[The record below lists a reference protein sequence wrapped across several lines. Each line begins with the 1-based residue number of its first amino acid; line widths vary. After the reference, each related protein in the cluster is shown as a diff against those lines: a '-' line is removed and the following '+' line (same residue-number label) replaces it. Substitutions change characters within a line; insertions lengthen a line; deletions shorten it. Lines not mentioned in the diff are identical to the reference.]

1 MLDGETSVK
10 LQSFLNEL
18 VHFKTDDI
26 KYIDLN
32 DDNQII
38 VSPDGESWTLTA
50 SSGHIIQSSDGT
62 ELVQRPRM
70 RFVNSVVT
78 DDPVNG
84 ITIVNGIKG
93 DKGDKGDTG
102 DPGRDGING
111 IPGQT
116 GATGPR
122 GYTGQT
128 GAAFVPSLDSD
139 GNLSWLKVEAGSEVT
154 PATTNIR
161 GPQGIQGI
169 QGVAGRDGG
178 IGPAGPQGI
187 QGPVGPQGQ
196 RGLDGADGRSFS
208 ILGRYDHLYELE
220 AEHPTGTAGDAWAVG
235 SAVNNT
241 IYNWDTRTES
251 WVDLGPLRGPQGEQG
266 VQGEQGIQGPAGPA
280 GQTGQQGV
288 PGIQGEQGIQGPIG
302 PVGPRGYPAKVN
314 GVSPDEDGEINLTP
328 QNIGATVKHLL
339 NYNGNVITE
348 GGVVV
353 SFGELYA
360 MLMESMDFAWL
371 SYNNRM
377 YRPTMVKG
385 PDAGDSK
392 YRIAFD
398 APIIDGVTSKDA
410 EIECVS
416 ADGVTME
423 SIATVSVNNENVSN
437 KQASLSNTT
446 STTYYPSNKAVVD
459 YVAANT
465 YNSGNKPTAN
475 DVGALPIT
483 GGTVTGN
490 NIFMG
495 NGIGVIHFGND
506 YFYLDTR
513 DSINDTNNRRI
524 LQILGRN
531 NTTSDLKKAIA
542 IGEVINGSYRYYNL
556 YGEHNKPTTDDIG
569 AVAKTAKILSGTD
582 LNNAITSGF
591 YRLESIGANS
601 PDGGASNYGQM
612 IVSRTDDTCV
622 QIVANYG
629 DSKLWV
635 RTANAI
641 GISGREPVWQPWKL
655 VFTSGTKPVGT
666 YVGNGSATS
675 RAINTGG
682 TGSLC
687 LVTSSNG
694 TVIVTN
700 SFTHFIGSSS
710 LSSIAWSQFHF
721 SNNVITC
728 ASAATSVNANG
739 VTYTYYVL

>member
-1 MLDGETSVK
+1 MSFQDLYITDNDFSQKDIYADRVGITPSANGVTANELKWYFTAPVK
-10 LQSFLNEL
+10 EVMKDFHNGLISELIENGADSLTVTNGQVTLSLQDFLNEV
-18 VHFKTDDI
+18 VHFKANNM
-26 KYIDLN
+26 KYLDLN
-32 DDNQII
+32 ADNQII
-38 VSPDGESWTLTA
+38 VSPDGENWTLTA
-50 SSGHIIQSSDGT
+50 SSGHIIQDYNGN
-62 ELVQRPRM
+62 ELIQRPRM
-70 RFVNSVVT
+70 RFVNSVVE

-84 ITIVNGIKG
+84 VTIVNGIKG

-111 IPGQT
+111 TPGQT

-139 GNLSWLKVEAGSEVT
+139 GNLSWIKVDAGSEVT

-314 GVSPDEDGEINLTP
+314 GVSPDEDGEINLTASDV
-328 QNIGATVKHLL
+328 GATIKHLL
-339 NYNGNVITE
+339 NYNDNVITE

-360 MLMESMDFAWL
+360 MLMEGMDFVVL
-371 SYNNRM
+371 VYNDRA
-377 YRPTMVKG
+377 YHPTVVKK
-385 PDAGDSK
+385 PSTGDNK
-392 YRIAFD
+392 WRVAFNS
-398 APIIDGVTSKDA
+398 PIIDGVTSKVA
-410 EIECVS
+410 EIECAS

-446 STTYYPSNKAVVD
+446 STTYYPSNKAVAD
-459 YVAANT
+459 YVAPIAEKANAAYSPT
-465 YNSGNKPTAN
+465 NKPTAT
-475 DVGALPIT
+475 DVGALPISGGTLT
-483 GGTVTGN
+483 GGLIG
-490 NIFMG
+490 IS
-495 NGIGVIHFGND
+495 NG
-506 YFYLDTR
+506 Y
-513 DSINDTNNRRI
+513 DSIRGDNNGLLLESFGASGRPSTDRRLVWI
-524 LQILGRN
+524 KSRTQAINVANSLQYLVR
-531 NTTSDLKKAIA
+531 D
-542 IGEVINGSYRYYNL
+542 NGGSEFTYNI
-556 YGEHNKPTTDDIG
+556 YGEHNKSLLTETEKTLTLSQGVSSTDAAYHKD
-569 AVAKTAKILSGTD
+569 A
-582 LNNAITSGF
+582 
-591 YRLESIGANS
+591 
-601 PDGGASNYGQM
+601 DGMVTVTGN
-612 IVSRTDDTCV
+612 I
-622 QIVANYG
+622 II
-629 DSKLWV
+629 DS
-635 RTANAI
+635 
-641 GISGREPVWQPWKL
+641 
-655 VFTSGTKPVGT
+655 
-666 YVGNGSATS
+666 
-675 RAINTGG
+675 
-682 TGSLC
+682 
-687 LVTSSNG
+687 VTSSTAKAIATLPAGYRPSKTLYSVCVQYENRDACILSMRDNG
-694 TVIVTN
+694 VLSIIPNSTATGKTYLF
-700 SFTHFIGSSS
+700 SFTFK
-710 LSSIAWSQFHF
+710 
-721 SNNVITC
+721 
-728 ASAATSVNANG
+728 ATQ
-739 VTYTYYVL
+739 